1 MKRKRHG
8 NIVSVSVSELN
19 QNRGFGRTLHGTM
32 VWLLLISIF
41 GISSGSVRPV
51 YRLLVLPSDRVP
63 PKHLNVSD
71 FHTLTKRD
79 GAQIN
84 GRSLNSFL
92 TRLRRATAATTLP
105 LETGSDSSSSV
116 SVSENSGEEANV
128 IAKLI
133 ENVMQ
138 EVAGDGR

>member
-19 QNRGFGRTLHGTM
+19 QNSGFGRTLHGTM

-41 GISSGSVRPV
+41 GLSSGSALPA

-71 FHTLTKRD
+71 FETYNLPGTTRMPKQLMEKYTRVPKQIIETK
-79 GAQIN
+79 
-84 GRSLNSFL
+84 
-92 TRLRRATAATTLP
+92 
-105 LETGSDSSSSV
+105 
-116 SVSENSGEEANV
+116 
-128 IAKLI
+128 
-133 ENVMQ
+133 
-138 EVAGDGR
+138 